1 MKRRAFTLKS
11 QLNAYRNLEKA
22 EHHKRFFKTGKGEY
36 GEGDKF
42 LGLTVPQQRII
53 ARKFRTIPLK
63 ELQEVIESEYHEHR
77 LTALIILV
85 DKFKSTKDYKLRKEI
100 IDFYLKNTKNINNW
114 DLVDSSA
121 KILGEYLENRD
132 EELLI
137 KLSHSKG
144 LWEQRIS
151 IVATSHYIA
160 KNKYDLTIQ
169 IAENLLQHE
178 HDLIHKAVGW
188 MLREVGKRDISIER
202 EFLDKHYKS
211 MPRTMLRYAIEKFP
225 ENLRQQY
232 LNGRLITI
240 EK

>member
-1 MKRRAFTLKS
+1 MNLSSRQLKNELLKYSNADKAAFFP
-11 QLNAYRNLEKA
+11 
-22 EHHKRFFKTGKGEY
+22 RFFKTGKGEY
-36 GEGDKF
+36 GEGDMF

-53 ARKFRTIPLK
+53 AKRFKSIPLE
-63 ELQEVIESEYHEHR
+63 ELQKVIESKYHEHR
-77 LTALIILV
+77 LTALIILI
-85 DKFKSTKDYKLRKEI
+85 DKFKSTKDDKYRKEI
-100 IDFYLKNTKNINNW
+100 IDFYLKNTKYINNW

-121 KILGEYLENRD
+121 RMLGEYLENRD
-132 EELLI
+132 EDLLI
-137 KLSHSKG
+137 TLSKSKD

-151 IVATSHYIA
+151 IIATSHYIA

-188 MLREVGKRDISIER
+188 MLREVGRRDISTER
-202 EFLDKHYKS
+202 KFLDKHYKS
-211 MPRTMLRYAIEKFP
+211 MPRTMLRYAIEKFS

-232 LNGRLITI
+232 LNGRLVTI

>member
-1 MKRRAFTLKS
+1 
-11 QLNAYRNLEKA
+11 LNAYRNLEKA
-22 EHHKRFFKTGKGEY
+22 EQHKRFFKTGVGEY

-53 ARKFRTIPLK
+53 AKRFNSIPLE
-63 ELQEVIESEYHEHR
+63 ELQKVLESKYHEHR

-85 DKFKSTKDYKLRKEI
+85 NKFKFSKEDKIRKGI
-100 IDFYLKNTKNINNW
+100 IDFYLKNTRYINNW

-121 KILGEYLENRD
+121 RILGEYLEDRN
-132 EELLI
+132 ENLLI
-137 KLSHSKG
+137 KLSHSKD

-151 IVATSHYIA
+151 IIATSHYIA

-188 MLREVGKRDISIER
+188 MLREIGKRDISIER

-211 MPRTMLRYAIEKFP
+211 MPRTMLRYAIERFP
-225 ENLRQQY
+225 ENLRLQY
-232 LNGRLITI
+232 LNRPLTTI